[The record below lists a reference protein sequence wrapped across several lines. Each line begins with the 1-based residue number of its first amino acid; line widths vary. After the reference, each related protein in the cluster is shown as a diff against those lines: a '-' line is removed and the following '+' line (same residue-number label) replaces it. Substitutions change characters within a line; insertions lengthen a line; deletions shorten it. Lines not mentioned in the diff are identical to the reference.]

1 MLVLFIF
8 IWNKSQRIGSSFVC
22 LKPGLVVWAPPELSP
37 LGRFWLGGPCPGPEW
52 GCGKG
57 PGLWVQIP
65 VLPQPWS
72 ANDLQNEEPIHPRGS
87 PLQEGRRREGAG
99 DALEGAPPEGP
110 VTCSMRGAWTR
121 VPGPGVL
128 TGRSACGP
136 PCSCAWSRGRMGY
149 RGLPDGNSA
158 MPPSL
163 SRVTVTGQ
171 ESR

>member
-52 GCGKG
+52 
-57 PGLWVQIP
+57 VQIP

-72 ANDLQNEEPIHPRGS
+72 ADDLQNEEPVHPRGS
-87 PLQEGRRREGAG
+87 ALQEGRRREGAG
-99 DALEGAPPEGP
+99 GALEGPPPEGL
-110 VTCSMRGAWTR
+110 VTWSMRGAWTQGAYGEKCPR
-121 VPGPGVL
+121 ASLQLRMV
-128 TGRSACGP
+128 
-136 PCSCAWSRGRMGY
+136 SRGRMGC

-163 SRVTVTGQ
+163 SGVTVTGQ